1 MTQLPTS
8 QHFNLLELGE
18 GIYAAIHAPG
28 GWAQSNA
35 GIVDLGDRTL
45 IYDTFIS
52 PLASRDLLAAAE
64 TLTGRPAHQV
74 INSHYHN
81 DHTWGNLAVPA
92 GTDILSTGRTRDII
106 AKRETGLDPSYHPT
120 ILKELEKTQALL
132 EHASSE
138 KERAHAKYFI
148 VYYQAILDTLTL
160 LPSRVPNLVF
170 QGEMEFFGSRR
181 RARLIE
187 RGGHTASDLILY
199 LPKERVAFL
208 GDLLF
213 VQAHTYLEDGDP
225 QELLATMAFI
235 KELGAEVLVPGHGEP
250 GHGEHV
256 EAMTGYIQEMQE
268 MVKQAVQAGIPREE
282 IAKWLVPEKYLDW
295 LFTNFYQENV
305 LFLHKSYSMP

>member
-52 PLASRDLLAAAE
+52 PLASRDLLTAAE
-64 TLTGRPAHQV
+64 TLTGRPAHLV

-138 KERAHAKYFI
+138 RERAHALYFI
-148 VYYQAILDTLTL
+148 VYYQAILDTLSL
-160 LPSRVPNLVF
+160 LPSRVPNFVF
-170 QGEMEFFGSRR
+170 QGEMEFFGSKR

-199 LPKERVAFL
+199 LPEERVAFMS
-208 GDLLF
+208 DLLF
-213 VQAHTYLEDGDP
+213 VQDHTYLEDGDP
-225 QELLATMAFI
+225 GELLQTLDFVKA
-235 KELGAEVLVPGHGEP
+235 LGVEQLVGGHGP
-250 GHGEHV
+250 VGSLADV